1 MERLAAFSRG
11 NKAKRMLRGLYHG
24 KLIKYGNQISHSDRK
39 TRRRWLPNAVTKEL
53 YSEIL
58 DERIRMRVVT
68 NVLRSIDKY
77 MGFDNYIIMT
87 NPRYLE
93 GIGMSLK
100 MRMLDKLRSEPDL
113 KPDDFLNVS
122 PECWAYLE
130 EFDQKQAVLEARA
143 EEHRLKEQEKQIER
157 EEQVAQWREDMMQAK
172 EAGEELPPRPVEK
185 KRKTAKDIH
194 IERRLAARER
204 RQNRKDNVTRIMNM
218 KQEMKLRKQQQR
230 ADS

>member
-1 MERLAAFSRG
+1 MERLATFSRG

-68 NVLRSIDKY
+68 NVLRSIDKF

-87 NPRYLE
+87 HPRYLE
-93 GIGMSLK
+93 GVGMSLK
-100 MRMLDKLRSEPDL
+100 MRMLDKLRSEPEL

-122 PECWAYLE
+122 PECWEYLK
-130 EFDQKQAVLEARA
+130 EFDHKQAQLEAKA
-143 EEHRLKEQEKQIER
+143 EEKRLKEQEKQLER
-157 EEQVAQWREDMMQAK
+157 EQQMAQWREEIARAM
-172 EAGEELPPRPVEK
+172 ESGEEELPPRPVEK
-185 KRKTAKDIH
+185 KKRKTAKEIH
-194 IERRLAARER
+194 IEKRLAARER
-204 RQNRKDNVTRIMNM
+204 RQNRKDNVTRIMAE
-218 KQEMKLRKQQQR
+218 KHQLKHQG
-230 ADS
+230 AASS